1 MWTIGIIIFPQ
12 VEEMDFVAP
21 FEVLNYINKVQ
32 PSSTTVKIIAATLEP
47 VVAFNGLKVIPD
59 YSFANCPPLDIVV
72 VPGGKGRMTSMYDKD
87 LRKFIVAHSHT
98 AKYTTSV
105 CTGAFILAEANL
117 LRGKA
122 ATTYHSALDELRKYP
137 EITVV
142 DNKKVVH
149 VDNIIT
155 AAGVTSGLELGFY
168 LLQLLFGKDLAR
180 KVAAGIEYRIDWEN
194 LGGQ

>member
-1 MWTIGIIIFPQ
+1 MWTIGIVIFPQ

-21 FEVLNYINKVQ
+21 FEVLSYINKVQ

-47 VVAFNGLKVIPD
+47 VVAFNGLKIVPD
-59 YSFANCPPLDIVV
+59 YTFEDCPPLDIVV
-72 VPGGKGRMTSMYDKD
+72 VPGGKGRITSMYDED
-87 LRKFIVAHSHT
+87 LQEFVARHSHT
-98 AKYTTSV
+98 AKYITSV

-117 LRGKA
+117 LRGKV
-122 ATTYHSALDELRKYP
+122 ATTHHAALAELRNYA

-168 LLQLLFGKDLAR
+168 LLQLLFGKDLAQ
-180 KVAAGIEYRIDWEN
+180 KVAAGMEYKIDWEN